1 MKTKERI
8 FQAILFEVIA
18 IILSW
23 GLVKILTFFGF
34 GEQQSTQNSH
44 VLLMLIGISLIA
56 MIWTFVYNI
65 LFDKIFTGE
74 KLARPVWVRMVHIV
88 GFEGGLLCFTL
99 PLVMWVMKIGL
110 WQAFMLD
117 ISLTLMILVY
127 GFIFY
132 WVYDNVRAK
141 WVKS

>member
-1 MKTKERI
+1 MNIKERI
-8 FQAILFEVIA
+8 FQAILFETLA
-18 IILSW
+18 IMLSW

-34 GEQQSTQNSH
+34 GKQQTSENSH

-65 LFDKIFTGE
+65 VFDKIFTGE
-74 KLARPVWVRMVHIV
+74 KLARPVWVRVVHIV

-99 PLVMWVMKIGL
+99 PLVMWVMSIGL
-110 WQAFMLD
+110 WQAFLLD
-117 ISLTLMILVY
+117 ISLTVLILVY